1 MHSRSVCLTQNV
13 WQSLRSG
20 NKMILRDKSALHFKC
35 KVFLSAQKKMDEK
48 RTMTGKRI
56 YTGLMGLLLFLAFAC
71 TDDRESPGGTNG
83 NPSLVFRMTRASA
96 DIINNTQ
103 VYLFDGDGAAAG
115 QFRQKVPDVTYAADR
130 LTMPVAAGTWDITL
144 VSADRDIN
152 SELVQPVR
160 GQGRSSLK
168 MWETRS
174 SGGNLPSMPELR
186 TAYITGQQVI
196 AGQDNVASETA
207 LLSRNVALVKV
218 VIADAGGLDI
228 NGTHTMKLSNVPTT
242 LNWEGGLYPNKNN
255 PTVSAEPM
263 TGTFTIHNNTAM
275 AGHQYSDTLR
285 FIVPAH
291 KGTDY
296 LNALPT
302 DTTTSHL
309 KLSVDLASEG
319 GTRFEKTDVVIPRV
333 PRVNGI
339 LLVRIFLGG
348 KLDVS
353 TEILNWQDTQL
364 EADLSQTQLY
374 TDKASVGMAFKDTIH
389 VNTNAREYTVE
400 KAPEATW
407 ITSVKK
413 LDGNAVEITAD
424 LDSYVDNHPR
434 TSYITIKANNVTKK
448 IPVTQRPD
456 RGTIKVSEHKLIFC
470 PKAHENRSVEVK
482 SIGGDWIFLGSSPK
496 ATSDIESGVKG
507 NTTVNFTRTSTIKP
521 DDFDTCYGDGQIVVK
536 NKTTLDTD
544 TISLMNCYIH
554 VDDGVI
560 NALAPTGSAQTA
572 VTNSQDVTV
581 LGGSRNIIF
590 DSWESWIHSDL
601 RWNPLTQ
608 VLTMTT
614 DREPSDEARDGSLTF
629 HHADCPDYQVT
640 VKVHQ
645 DIIVTIPPFDYFVVK
660 FMWDRSDVDIAVEFQ
675 GNNVSGDGSNNSSY
689 DKKPVGWSKNQTVN
703 YNGKL
708 LLQWGGDARQGQGE
722 TAFFNAPVLEGDV
735 NSPRKIKLDVY
746 ATWYSSGIAPAPMT
760 FEMTAYKGGTM
771 SKGTAE
777 TGDYNKYNYY
787 NEGGERLYNDTYR
800 VLITTTGGNGT
811 YDQGGYTKVATIVYD
826 RIKHSASVTVL
837 AAAPAN
843 TRSSHSVKVPF
854 RPEEKPFWTPV
865 IVNTYS
871 DNYQGERK

>member
-1 MHSRSVCLTQNV
+1 
-13 WQSLRSG
+13 
-20 NKMILRDKSALHFKC
+20 MILGEKNALHLEC

-103 VYLFDGDGAAAG
+103 VYLFDGDGATAG

-144 VSADRDIN
+144 VSADGDVN
-152 SELVQPVR
+152 SGLVQPVR
-160 GQGRSSLK
+160 GQARSSLK

-174 SGGNLPSMPELR
+174 VGGSLPSMPELR

-196 AGQDNVASETA
+196 AGQDNVASETV

-228 NGTHTMKLSNVPTT
+228 NGTHTMKLTNVPTT

-448 IPVTQRPD
+448 IPVA
-456 RGTIKVSEHKLIFC
+456 GL
-470 PKAHENRSVEVK
+470 
-482 SIGGDWIFLGSSPK
+482 
-496 ATSDIESGVKG
+496 
-507 NTTVNFTRTSTIKP
+507 
-521 DDFDTCYGDGQIVVK
+521 
-536 NKTTLDTD
+536 
-544 TISLMNCYIH
+544 
-554 VDDGVI
+554 
-560 NALAPTGSAQTA
+560 
-572 VTNSQDVTV
+572 
-581 LGGSRNIIF
+581 
-590 DSWESWIHSDL
+590 
-601 RWNPLTQ
+601 
-608 VLTMTT
+608 
-614 DREPSDEARDGSLTF
+614 
-629 HHADCPDYQVT
+629 
-640 VKVHQ
+640 
-645 DIIVTIPPFDYFVVK
+645 
-660 FMWDRSDVDIAVEFQ
+660 
-675 GNNVSGDGSNNSSY
+675 
-689 DKKPVGWSKNQTVN
+689 
-703 YNGKL
+703 
-708 LLQWGGDARQGQGE
+708 
-722 TAFFNAPVLEGDV
+722 
-735 NSPRKIKLDVY
+735 
-746 ATWYSSGIAPAPMT
+746 
-760 FEMTAYKGGTM
+760 
-771 SKGTAE
+771 
-777 TGDYNKYNYY
+777 
-787 NEGGERLYNDTYR
+787 
-800 VLITTTGGNGT
+800 
-811 YDQGGYTKVATIVYD
+811 
-826 RIKHSASVTVL
+826 
-837 AAAPAN
+837 
-843 TRSSHSVKVPF
+843 
-854 RPEEKPFWTPV
+854 
-865 IVNTYS
+865 
-871 DNYQGERK
+871 

>member
-1 MHSRSVCLTQNV
+1 
-13 WQSLRSG
+13 
-20 NKMILRDKSALHFKC
+20 MILGEKNALHLEC

-103 VYLFDGDGAAAG
+103 VYLFDGDGATAG

-130 LTMPVAAGTWDITL
+130 LSMPVAAGTWDITL
-144 VSADRDIN
+144 VSADGDVN
-152 SELVQPVR
+152 SGLVQPVR
-160 GQGRSSLK
+160 GQARSSLK

-174 SGGNLPSMPELR
+174 AGGSLPSMPELR

-228 NGTHTMKLSNVPTT
+228 NGTHTMKLTNVPTT

-400 KAPEATW
+400 KAPGATW

-470 PKAHENRSVEVK
+470 PKVHEKRSVEVK

-496 ATSDIESGVKG
+496 ATSDIQNGVKG

-544 TISLMNCYIH
+544 TISLVNCYIH
-554 VDDGVI
+554 MDDGVI
-560 NALAPTGSAQTA
+560 NAVAPTGTAQTA

-581 LGGSRNIIF
+581 FGGSRNILF
-590 DSWESWIHSDL
+590 DSWESWIHNDL
-601 RWNPLTQ
+601 SWNPSTQ

-614 DREPSDEARDGSLTF
+614 DREPSDEARDGSLIF
-629 HHADCPDYQVT
+629 HHADCSDYQVT
-640 VKVHQ
+640 AKVHQ
-645 DIIVTIPPFDYFVVK
+645 DVIVTIPAFDFFVVK
-660 FMWDRSDVDIAVEFQ
+660 FTWVNDDVDIAVEFS
-675 GNNVSGDGSNNSSY
+675 GNDVSGNGNNNSSY
-689 DKKPVGWSKNQTVN
+689 DKYPVGWSFTNSVRYNNQE
-703 YNGKL
+703 L
-708 LLQWGGDARQGQGE
+708 LRWGGDATGGQGE

-746 ATWYSSGIAPAPMT
+746 ATWYTPGRAPDKMT
-760 FEMTAYKGGTM
+760 FTMSAYKGGTM
-771 SKGTAE
+771 VQNGTNF
-777 TGDYNKYNYY
+777 DNQ
-787 NEGGERLYNDTYR
+787 GGETLYQQGHT
-800 VLITTTGGNGT
+800 VMITTTKGKET
-811 YDQGGYTKVATIVYD
+811 YATGGYTKVATITYD
-826 RIKHSASVTVL
+826 RIKHSATVNVW
-837 AAAPAN
+837 ASSAS
-843 TRSSHSVKVPF
+843 TRSSRSVRVPF
-854 RPEEKPFWTPV
+854 RPEEKPLWTPV

-871 DNYQGERK
+871 DNYQGERR

>member
-1 MHSRSVCLTQNV
+1 
-13 WQSLRSG
+13 
-20 NKMILRDKSALHFKC
+20 MILGEKNALHLEC

-103 VYLFDGDGAAAG
+103 VYLFDGDGATAG

-144 VSADRDIN
+144 VSADGDVN
-152 SELVQPVR
+152 SGLIQPVR
-160 GQGRSSLK
+160 GQARSSLK

-174 SGGNLPSMPELR
+174 VGGSLPSMPELR

-228 NGTHTMKLSNVPTT
+228 NGTHTMKLTNVPTT

-374 TDKASVGMAFKDTIH
+374 TDKASVGLAFKDTIH

-470 PKAHENRSVEVK
+470 PKVHEKRSVEVK

-496 ATSDIESGVKG
+496 ATSDIQNGVKG

-544 TISLMNCYIH
+544 TISLVNCYIH
-554 VDDGVI
+554 MDDGVI
-560 NALAPTGSAQTA
+560 NAVAPTGTAQTA

-581 LGGSRNIIF
+581 FGGSRNILF
-590 DSWESWIHSDL
+590 DSWESWIHNDL
-601 RWNPLTQ
+601 SWNPSTQ

-614 DREPSDEARDGSLTF
+614 DREPSDEARDGSLIF
-629 HHADCPDYQVT
+629 HHADCSDYQVT
-640 VKVHQ
+640 AKVHQ
-645 DIIVTIPPFDYFVVK
+645 DVIVTIPAFDFFVVK
-660 FMWDRSDVDIAVEFQ
+660 FTWVNNDVDIAVEFS
-675 GNNVSGDGSNNSSY
+675 GNDVSGNGNNNSSY
-689 DKKPVGWSKNQTVN
+689 DKYPVGWSFINSVRYNNQE
-703 YNGKL
+703 L
-708 LLQWGGDARQGQGE
+708 LRWGGDATGGQGE

-746 ATWYSSGIAPAPMT
+746 ATWFTPGRAPDKMT
-760 FEMTAYKGGTM
+760 FTMSAYKGGTM
-771 SKGTAE
+771 VQNGTNF
-777 TGDYNKYNYY
+777 DNQ
-787 NEGGERLYNDTYR
+787 GGETLYQQGHT
-800 VLITTTGGNGT
+800 VMITTTKGKET
-811 YDQGGYTKVATIVYD
+811 YATGGYTKVATITYD
-826 RIKHSASVTVL
+826 RIKHSATVNVW
-837 AAAPAN
+837 ASSAS
-843 TRSSHSVKVPF
+843 TRSSRSVRVPF
-854 RPEEKPFWTPV
+854 RPEEKPLWAPV
-865 IVNTYS
+865 VVNTYS
-871 DNYQGERK
+871 DNYQGERR

>member
-1 MHSRSVCLTQNV
+1 
-13 WQSLRSG
+13 
-20 NKMILRDKSALHFKC
+20 MILGEKNALHLEC

-103 VYLFDGDGAAAG
+103 VYLFDGDGATAG

-144 VSADRDIN
+144 VSADGDVN
-152 SELVQPVR
+152 SGLIQPVR
-160 GQGRSSLK
+160 GQARSSLK

-174 SGGNLPSMPELR
+174 VGGSLPSMPELR

-228 NGTHTMKLSNVPTT
+228 NGTHTMKLTNVPTT

-374 TDKASVGMAFKDTIH
+374 TDKASVGLAFKDTIH

-470 PKAHENRSVEVK
+470 PKVHEKRSVEVK

-496 ATSDIESGVKG
+496 ATSDIQNGVKG

-544 TISLMNCYIH
+544 TISLVNCYIH
-554 VDDGVI
+554 MDDGVI
-560 NALAPTGSAQTA
+560 NAVAPTGTAQTA

-581 LGGSRNIIF
+581 FGGSRNILF
-590 DSWESWIHSDL
+590 DSWESWIHNDL
-601 RWNPLTQ
+601 SWNPSTQ

-614 DREPSDEARDGSLTF
+614 DREPSDEARDGSLIF
-629 HHADCPDYQVT
+629 HHADCSDYQVT
-640 VKVHQ
+640 AKVHQ
-645 DIIVTIPPFDYFVVK
+645 DVIVTIPAFDFFVVK
-660 FMWDRSDVDIAVEFQ
+660 FTWVNNDVDIAVEFS
-675 GNNVSGDGSNNSSY
+675 GNDVSGNGNNNSSY
-689 DKKPVGWSKNQTVN
+689 DKYPVGWSFTNSVRYNNQE
-703 YNGKL
+703 L
-708 LLQWGGDARQGQGE
+708 LRWGGDATGGQGE

-746 ATWYSSGIAPAPMT
+746 ATWFTPGRAPDKMT
-760 FEMTAYKGGTM
+760 FTMSAYKGGTM
-771 SKGTAE
+771 VQNGTNF
-777 TGDYNKYNYY
+777 DNQ
-787 NEGGERLYNDTYR
+787 GGETLYQQGHT
-800 VLITTTGGNGT
+800 VMITTTKGKET
-811 YDQGGYTKVATIVYD
+811 YATGGYTKIATITYD
-826 RIKHSASVTVL
+826 RIKHSATVNVW
-837 AAAPAN
+837 ASSAS
-843 TRSSHSVKVPF
+843 TRSSRSVRVPF
-854 RPEEKPFWTPV
+854 RPEEKPLWAPV
-865 IVNTYS
+865 VVNTYS
-871 DNYQGERK
+871 DNYQGERR

>member
-1 MHSRSVCLTQNV
+1 
-13 WQSLRSG
+13 
-20 NKMILRDKSALHFKC
+20 MILGEKNALHLEC

-103 VYLFDGDGAAAG
+103 VYLFDGDGATAG

-144 VSADRDIN
+144 VSADGDVN
-152 SELVQPVR
+152 SGLIQPVR
-160 GQGRSSLK
+160 GQARSSLK

-174 SGGNLPSMPELR
+174 VGGSLPSMPELR

-228 NGTHTMKLSNVPTT
+228 NGTHTMKLTNVPTT

-374 TDKASVGMAFKDTIH
+374 TDKASVGLAFKDTIH

-470 PKAHENRSVEVK
+470 PKVHEKRSVEVK

-496 ATSDIESGVKG
+496 ATSDIQNGVKG

-544 TISLMNCYIH
+544 TISLVNCYIH
-554 VDDGVI
+554 MDDGVI
-560 NALAPTGSAQTA
+560 NAVASTGTAQTA

-581 LGGSRNIIF
+581 FGGSRNILF
-590 DSWESWIHSDL
+590 DSWESWIHNDL
-601 RWNPLTQ
+601 SWNPSTQ

-614 DREPSDEARDGSLTF
+614 DREPSDEARDGSLIF
-629 HHADCPDYQVT
+629 HHADCSDYQVT
-640 VKVHQ
+640 AKVHQ
-645 DIIVTIPPFDYFVVK
+645 DVIVTIPAFDFFVVK
-660 FMWDRSDVDIAVEFQ
+660 FTWVNNDVDIAVEFS
-675 GNNVSGDGSNNSSY
+675 GNDVSGNGNNNSSY
-689 DKKPVGWSKNQTVN
+689 DKYPVGWSFTNSVRYNNQE
-703 YNGKL
+703 L
-708 LLQWGGDARQGQGE
+708 LRWGGDATGGQGE

-746 ATWYSSGIAPAPMT
+746 ATWFTPGRAPDKMT
-760 FEMTAYKGGTM
+760 FTMSAYKGGTM
-771 SKGTAE
+771 VQNGTNF
-777 TGDYNKYNYY
+777 DNQ
-787 NEGGERLYNDTYR
+787 GGETLYQQGHT
-800 VLITTTGGNGT
+800 VMITTTKGKET
-811 YDQGGYTKVATIVYD
+811 YATGGYTKVATITYD
-826 RIKHSASVTVL
+826 RIKHSATVNVW
-837 AAAPAN
+837 ASSAS
-843 TRSSHSVKVPF
+843 TRSSRSVRVPF
-854 RPEEKPFWTPV
+854 RPEEKPLWAPV
-865 IVNTYS
+865 VVNTYS
-871 DNYQGERK
+871 DNYQGERR

>member
-1 MHSRSVCLTQNV
+1 
-13 WQSLRSG
+13 
-20 NKMILRDKSALHFKC
+20 MILGEKNALHLEC

-83 NPSLVFRMTRASA
+83 NPSLIFRMTRASA

-115 QFRQKVPDVTYAADR
+115 QFRQKVLDVTYAADR

-186 TAYITGQQVI
+186 TAYITGQQVA

-242 LNWEGGLYPNKNN
+242 LDWEGGLYPNKNN

-496 ATSDIESGVKG
+496 ATSDIQSGVKG

-544 TISLMNCYIH
+544 TISLVNCYIH
-554 VDDGVI
+554 MDDGVI
-560 NALAPTGSAQTA
+560 NAVAPTGTAQTA

-581 LGGSRNIIF
+581 FGGSRNILF
-590 DSWESWIHSDL
+590 DSWESWIHNDL
-601 RWNPLTQ
+601 SWNPSTQ

-614 DREPSDEARDGSLTF
+614 DREPSDEARYGSLIF
-629 HHADCPDYQVT
+629 HHADCSDYQVT
-640 VKVHQ
+640 AKVHQ
-645 DIIVTIPPFDYFVVK
+645 DIIVTIPAFDFFVVK
-660 FMWDRSDVDIAVEFQ
+660 FTWVDNDVDIAVEFS
-675 GNNVSGDGSNNSSY
+675 GNDVSGNGNNNSSY
-689 DKKPVGWSKNQTVN
+689 DKYPVGWSFTRSVQYNNQE
-703 YNGKL
+703 L
-708 LLQWGGDARQGQGE
+708 LRWGGDATGGQGE

-746 ATWYSSGIAPAPMT
+746 ATWYTNGRAPDKMT
-760 FEMTAYKGGTM
+760 FTMSAYKGGTM
-771 SKGTAE
+771 VQNGTNF
-777 TGDYNKYNYY
+777 DNQ
-787 NEGGERLYNDTYR
+787 GGETLYQQGHT
-800 VLITTTGGNGT
+800 VMITTTKGKETYATGGPRSMCGLLLLRP
-811 YDQGGYTKVATIVYD
+811 V
-826 RIKHSASVTVL
+826 HL
-837 AAAPAN
+837 A
-843 TRSSHSVKVPF
+843 R
-854 RPEEKPFWTPV
+854 
-865 IVNTYS
+865 
-871 DNYQGERK
+871 

>member
-1 MHSRSVCLTQNV
+1 
-13 WQSLRSG
+13 
-20 NKMILRDKSALHFKC
+20 MILGEKNALHLEC

-103 VYLFDGDGAAAG
+103 VYLFDGDGATAG

-144 VSADRDIN
+144 VSADGDVN
-152 SELVQPVR
+152 SGLVQPVR
-160 GQGRSSLK
+160 GQARSSLK

-174 SGGNLPSMPELR
+174 AGGSLPSMPELR

-228 NGTHTMKLSNVPTT
+228 NGTHTMKLTNVPTT

-374 TDKASVGMAFKDTIH
+374 TDKASVGLAFKDTIH

-470 PKAHENRSVEVK
+470 PKVHEKRSVEVK

-496 ATSDIESGVKG
+496 ATSDIQNGVKG

-544 TISLMNCYIH
+544 TISLVNCYIH
-554 VDDGVI
+554 MDDGVI
-560 NALAPTGSAQTA
+560 NAVAPTGTAQTA

-581 LGGSRNIIF
+581 FGGSRNILF
-590 DSWESWIHSDL
+590 DSWESWIHNDL
-601 RWNPLTQ
+601 SWNPSTQ

-614 DREPSDEARDGSLTF
+614 DREPSDEARDGSLIF
-629 HHADCPDYQVT
+629 HHADCSDYQVT
-640 VKVHQ
+640 AKVHQ
-645 DIIVTIPPFDYFVVK
+645 DVIVTIPAFDFFVVK
-660 FMWDRSDVDIAVEFQ
+660 FTWVNNDVDIAVEFS
-675 GNNVSGDGSNNSSY
+675 GNDVSGNGNNNSSY
-689 DKKPVGWSKNQTVN
+689 DKYPVGWSFTNSVRYNNQE
-703 YNGKL
+703 L
-708 LLQWGGDARQGQGE
+708 LRWGGDATGGQGE

-735 NSPRKIKLDVY
+735 NSPRKIMLDVY
-746 ATWYSSGIAPAPMT
+746 ATWFTPGRAPDKMT
-760 FEMTAYKGGTM
+760 FTMSAYKGGTM
-771 SKGTAE
+771 VQNGTNF
-777 TGDYNKYNYY
+777 DNQ
-787 NEGGERLYNDTYR
+787 GGETLYQQGHT
-800 VLITTTGGNGT
+800 VMITTTKGKET
-811 YDQGGYTKVATIVYD
+811 YATGGYTKVATITYD
-826 RIKHSASVTVL
+826 RIKHSATVNVW
-837 AAAPAN
+837 ASSAS
-843 TRSSHSVKVPF
+843 TRSSRSVRVPF
-854 RPEEKPFWTPV
+854 RPEEKPLWAPV
-865 IVNTYS
+865 VVNTYS
-871 DNYQGERK
+871 NNYQGERR

>member
-1 MHSRSVCLTQNV
+1 
-13 WQSLRSG
+13 
-20 NKMILRDKSALHFKC
+20 MILGEKNALHLEC

-103 VYLFDGDGAAAG
+103 VYLFDGDGATAG

-144 VSADRDIN
+144 VSADGDVN
-152 SELVQPVR
+152 SGLVQPVR
-160 GQGRSSLK
+160 GQARSSLK

-174 SGGNLPSMPELR
+174 AGGSLPSMPELR

-228 NGTHTMKLSNVPTT
+228 NGTHTMKLTNVPTT

-374 TDKASVGMAFKDTIH
+374 TDKASVGLAFKDTIH

-470 PKAHENRSVEVK
+470 PKVHEKRSVEVK
-482 SIGGDWIFLGSSPK
+482 SIGGDWIFLGTSPK
-496 ATSDIESGVKG
+496 ATSDIQNGVKG

-544 TISLMNCYIH
+544 TISLVNCYIH
-554 VDDGVI
+554 MDDGVI
-560 NALAPTGSAQTA
+560 NAVAPTGTAQTA

-581 LGGSRNIIF
+581 FGGSRNILF
-590 DSWESWIHSDL
+590 DSWESWIHNDL
-601 RWNPLTQ
+601 SWNPSTQ

-614 DREPSDEARDGSLTF
+614 DREPSDEARDGSLIF
-629 HHADCPDYQVT
+629 HHADCSDYQVT
-640 VKVHQ
+640 AKVHQ
-645 DIIVTIPPFDYFVVK
+645 DVIVTIPAFDFFVVK
-660 FMWDRSDVDIAVEFQ
+660 FTWVNNDVDIAVEFS
-675 GNNVSGDGSNNSSY
+675 GNDVSGNGNNNSSY
-689 DKKPVGWSKNQTVN
+689 DKYPVGWSFTNSVRYNNQE
-703 YNGKL
+703 L
-708 LLQWGGDARQGQGE
+708 LRWGGDATGGQGE

-746 ATWYSSGIAPAPMT
+746 ATWFTPGRAPDKMT
-760 FEMTAYKGGTM
+760 FTMSAYKGGTM
-771 SKGTAE
+771 VQNGTNF
-777 TGDYNKYNYY
+777 DNQ
-787 NEGGERLYNDTYR
+787 GGETLYQQGHT
-800 VLITTTGGNGT
+800 VMITTTKGKET
-811 YDQGGYTKVATIVYD
+811 YATGGYTKVATITYD
-826 RIKHSASVTVL
+826 RIKHSATVNVW
-837 AAAPAN
+837 ASSAS
-843 TRSSHSVKVPF
+843 TRSSRSVRVPF
-854 RPEEKPFWTPV
+854 RPEEKPLWAPV
-865 IVNTYS
+865 VVNTYS
-871 DNYQGERK
+871 NNYQGERR

>member
-1 MHSRSVCLTQNV
+1 MQNV
-13 WQSLRSG
+13 RQSLRSG
-20 NKMILRDKSALHFKC
+20 NKMILGEKNALHLEC

-103 VYLFDGDGAAAG
+103 VYLFDGDGATAG

-144 VSADRDIN
+144 VSADGDVN
-152 SELVQPVR
+152 SGLIQPVR
-160 GQGRSSLK
+160 GQARSSLK

-174 SGGNLPSMPELR
+174 VGGSLPSMPELR

-228 NGTHTMKLSNVPTT
+228 NGTHTMKLTNVPTT

-374 TDKASVGMAFKDTIH
+374 TDKASVGLAFKDTIH

-470 PKAHENRSVEVK
+470 PKVHEKRSVEVK

-496 ATSDIESGVKG
+496 ATSDIQNGVKG

-544 TISLMNCYIH
+544 TISLVNCYIH
-554 VDDGVI
+554 MDDGVI
-560 NALAPTGSAQTA
+560 NAVAPTGTAQTA

-581 LGGSRNIIF
+581 FGGSRNILF
-590 DSWESWIHSDL
+590 DSWESWIHNDL
-601 RWNPLTQ
+601 SWNPSTQ

-614 DREPSDEARDGSLTF
+614 DREPSDEARDGSLIF
-629 HHADCPDYQVT
+629 HHADCSDYQVT
-640 VKVHQ
+640 AKVHQ
-645 DIIVTIPPFDYFVVK
+645 DVIVTIPAFDFFVVK
-660 FMWDRSDVDIAVEFQ
+660 FTWVNNDVDIAVEFS
-675 GNNVSGDGSNNSSY
+675 GNDVSGNGNNNSSY
-689 DKKPVGWSKNQTVN
+689 DKYPVGWSFTNSVWYNNQE
-703 YNGKL
+703 L
-708 LLQWGGDARQGQGE
+708 LRWGGDATGGQGE

-746 ATWYSSGIAPAPMT
+746 ATWFTPDRAPDKMT
-760 FEMTAYKGGTM
+760 FTMSAYKGGTM
-771 SKGTAE
+771 VQNGTNF
-777 TGDYNKYNYY
+777 DNQ
-787 NEGGERLYNDTYR
+787 GGETLYQQGHT
-800 VLITTTGGNGT
+800 VMITTTKGKET
-811 YDQGGYTKVATIVYD
+811 YATGGYTKVATITYD
-826 RIKHSASVTVL
+826 RIKHSATVNVW
-837 AAAPAN
+837 ASSAS
-843 TRSSHSVKVPF
+843 TRSSRSVRVPF
-854 RPEEKPFWTPV
+854 RPEEKPLWAPV
-865 IVNTYS
+865 VVNTYS
-871 DNYQGERK
+871 DNYQGERR

>member
-1 MHSRSVCLTQNV
+1 
-13 WQSLRSG
+13 
-20 NKMILRDKSALHFKC
+20 MILGEKNALHLEC
-35 KVFLSAQKKMDEK
+35 KVFFSSQKKMDEK

-103 VYLFDGDGAAAG
+103 VYLFDGDGATAG

-144 VSADRDIN
+144 VSADGDVN
-152 SELVQPVR
+152 SGLIQPVR
-160 GQGRSSLK
+160 GQARSSLK

-174 SGGNLPSMPELR
+174 VGGSLPSMPELR

-228 NGTHTMKLSNVPTT
+228 NGTHTMKLTNVPTT

-470 PKAHENRSVEVK
+470 PKVHEKRSVEVK

-496 ATSDIESGVKG
+496 ATSDIQNGVKG

-544 TISLMNCYIH
+544 TISLVNCYIH
-554 VDDGVI
+554 MDDGVI
-560 NALAPTGSAQTA
+560 NAVAPTGTAQTA

-581 LGGSRNIIF
+581 FGGSRNILF
-590 DSWESWIHSDL
+590 DSWESWIHNDL
-601 RWNPLTQ
+601 SWNPSTQ

-614 DREPSDEARDGSLTF
+614 DREPSDEARDGSLIF
-629 HHADCPDYQVT
+629 HHADCSDYQVT
-640 VKVHQ
+640 AKVHQ
-645 DIIVTIPPFDYFVVK
+645 DVIVTIPAFDFFVVK
-660 FMWDRSDVDIAVEFQ
+660 FTWVNNDVDIAVEFS
-675 GNNVSGDGSNNSSY
+675 GNDVSGNGNNNSSY
-689 DKKPVGWSKNQTVN
+689 DKYPVGWSFTNSVRYNNQE
-703 YNGKL
+703 L
-708 LLQWGGDARQGQGE
+708 LRWGGDATGGQGE

-746 ATWYSSGIAPAPMT
+746 ATWFTPGRAPDKMT
-760 FEMTAYKGGTM
+760 FTMSAYKGGTM
-771 SKGTAE
+771 VQNGTNF
-777 TGDYNKYNYY
+777 DNQ
-787 NEGGERLYNDTYR
+787 GGETLYQQGHT
-800 VLITTTGGNGT
+800 VMITTTKGKET
-811 YDQGGYTKVATIVYD
+811 YATGGYTKVATITYD
-826 RIKHSASVTVL
+826 RIKHSATVNVW
-837 AAAPAN
+837 APSAS
-843 TRSSHSVKVPF
+843 TRSSRSVRVPF
-854 RPEEKPFWTPV
+854 RPEEKPLWAPV
-865 IVNTYS
+865 VVNTYS
-871 DNYQGERK
+871 DNYQGERR

>member
-1 MHSRSVCLTQNV
+1 
-13 WQSLRSG
+13 
-20 NKMILRDKSALHFKC
+20 MILGEKNALHLEC

-103 VYLFDGDGAAAG
+103 VYLFDGDGATAG

-144 VSADRDIN
+144 VSADGDVN
-152 SELVQPVR
+152 SGLIQPVR
-160 GQGRSSLK
+160 GQARSSLK

-174 SGGNLPSMPELR
+174 VGGSLPSMPELR

-228 NGTHTMKLSNVPTT
+228 NGTHTMKLTNVPTT

-374 TDKASVGMAFKDTIH
+374 TDKASVGLAFKDTIH

-470 PKAHENRSVEVK
+470 PKVHEKRSVEVK

-496 ATSDIESGVKG
+496 ATSDIQNGVKG

-544 TISLMNCYIH
+544 TISLVNCYIH
-554 VDDGVI
+554 MDDGVI
-560 NALAPTGSAQTA
+560 NAVAPTGTAQTA

-581 LGGSRNIIF
+581 FGGSRNILF
-590 DSWESWIHSDL
+590 DSWESWIHNDL
-601 RWNPLTQ
+601 SWNPSTQ

-614 DREPSDEARDGSLTF
+614 DREPSDEARDGSLIF
-629 HHADCPDYQVT
+629 HHADCSDYQVT
-640 VKVHQ
+640 AKVHQ
-645 DIIVTIPPFDYFVVK
+645 DVIVTIPAFDFFVVK
-660 FMWDRSDVDIAVEFQ
+660 FTWVNNDVDIAVEFS
-675 GNNVSGDGSNNSSY
+675 GNDVSGNGNNNSSY
-689 DKKPVGWSKNQTVN
+689 DKYPVGWSFTNSVWYNNQE
-703 YNGKL
+703 L
-708 LLQWGGDARQGQGE
+708 LRWGGDATGGQGE

-746 ATWYSSGIAPAPMT
+746 ATWFTLGRAPDKMT
-760 FEMTAYKGGTM
+760 FTMSAYKGGTM
-771 SKGTAE
+771 VQNGTNF
-777 TGDYNKYNYY
+777 DNQ
-787 NEGGERLYNDTYR
+787 GGETLYQQGHT
-800 VLITTTGGNGT
+800 VMITTTKGKET
-811 YDQGGYTKVATIVYD
+811 YATGGYTKVATITYD
-826 RIKHSASVTVL
+826 RIKHSATVNVW
-837 AAAPAN
+837 ASSAS
-843 TRSSHSVKVPF
+843 TRSSRSVRVPF
-854 RPEEKPFWTPV
+854 RPEEKPLWAPV
-865 IVNTYS
+865 VVNTYS
-871 DNYQGERK
+871 DNYQGERR